1 MIHPN
6 GTVID
11 IVPLDET
18 ESPEDS
24 KIGVQLTAAAA
35 VDGDTAAVNGNGQQH
50 VTAQVAVV
58 QAQSPT
64 EGGPQYITVTGE
76 C

>member
-1 MIHPN
+1 M
-6 GTVID
+6 ID
-11 IVPLDET
+11 IVPLDEA

-35 VDGDTAAVNGNGQQH
+35 ADGDTSTANGNGQQH

-64 EGGPQYITVTGE
+64 EGNPQYITLTGE
-76 C
+76 